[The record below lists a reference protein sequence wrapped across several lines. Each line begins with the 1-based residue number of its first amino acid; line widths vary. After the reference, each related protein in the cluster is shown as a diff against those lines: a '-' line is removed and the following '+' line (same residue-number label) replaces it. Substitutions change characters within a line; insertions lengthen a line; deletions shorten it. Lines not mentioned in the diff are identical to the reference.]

1 MTEQIV
7 FMEKHITLVVGDKL
21 LLLES
26 MTGDDFYRSKLGK
39 LFESKKCDSALL
51 TVKQRPWLEI
61 YFELTLF
68 IDNEPVTYWSLKHAE
83 EGKTID
89 MLNLDLSKIDDQS
102 TMDYLTTIFT
112 ESANYDF
119 LRQFIDDGALKLIK
133 Q

>member
-83 EGKTID
+83 EGKSIEA
-89 MLNLDLSKIDDQS
+89 LELDLSKIDDRA
-102 TMDYLTTIFT
+102 TMDYLTAIFT
-112 ESANYDF
+112 ETANYDF
-119 LRQFIDDGALKLIK
+119 LRRFIDDGAIK
-133 Q
+133 YTE